1 MNDLEQTNMLQ
12 PLVDEIETAVSN
24 AKKEIAEKVNSVITE
39 TYWKIGKY
47 IVEFEQP
54 SCSLLFLVRDA
65 PFSTLSI
72 PYRAGPARGKT
83 RKNPLPVPAKSTGW
97 FCTLLRRCVQNLRQ
111 MLASS
116 IANVLYWSEIKRQG
130 GFHDGIYSETDLQR
144 QAPRPQGQRAVLRP
158 HDRPLCALSPDPDHD
173 PRRGPAGGR

>member
-1 MNDLEQTNMLQ
+1 M
-12 PLVDEIETAVSN
+12 IELKVKAVSPLMGTKFPLPAYATAGAAPAAGIPDN
-24 AKKEIAEKVNSVITE
+24 
-39 TYWKIGKY
+39 
-47 IVEFEQP
+47 QP

-83 RKNPLPVPAKSTGW
+83 RKNPLPVPAKSTGR

-130 GFHDGIYSETDLQR
+130 GFHDGIYSETDL
-144 QAPRPQGQRAVLRP
+144 
-158 HDRPLCALSPDPDHD
+158 
-173 PRRGPAGGR
+173 